1 MLQHE
6 RTSKN
11 LTLGDRIQTQRDNT
25 LYGGIYMVCPEKANL
40 WRQKLINDCVGLGNK
55 QVLGRKELWVV
66 KMSHN
71 QIVVVVARLSKFT
84 RKHWIFWCINQIS
97 IKLL

>member
-1 MLQHE
+1 
-6 RTSKN
+6 
-11 LTLGDRIQTQRDNT
+11 
-25 LYGGIYMVCPEKANL
+25 MVCPEKANL

-84 RKHWIFWCINQIS
+84 RKH
-97 IKLL
+97 